1 MSSGSSSS
9 DTSAAVIEAER
20 FQYFIACV
28 ADYAIC
34 LLSPAGIIT
43 SWNSGAE
50 RFLGYTASEIIG
62 QHCSCFY
69 TDEDQASGVP
79 EAALRTAFE
88 SEKFE
93 DEGWRIRKGGSRFWA
108 TVVIDSIRDT
118 EGTLIGFAMITR
130 DITERKK
137 AAAELYQHEEQFR
150 LLVDSVTDY
159 AIYMLSPS
167 GEISNWNAGAKRIKG
182 YEQDEVIGTHFSRF
196 YTEEDRAAG
205 IPVKALETA
214 ALEGRFVSEG
224 WRIRKDGSRFWAHAL
239 IHPIYNEAGKLI
251 GFAKIT
257 RDITERREAEQA
269 LENAQQALFHAQKM
283 EAIGKLTGGV
293 AHDFNNLLSVIVN
306 GLAVLRMI
314 VRDDQAV
321 KMLDSM
327 ERAANRGSTLTQQL
341 LTFARRQPFKQDKH
355 NLNRIIKSFEAVLR
369 RANRSSAQFDVS
381 LAASLPSVMVDS
393 SQFEAALLNLVV
405 NARDAIPEG
414 GAIAIT
420 TEAVDLGHHQVK
432 QLPAGRYVKVSIIDN
447 GHGMEPEI
455 ITYVIEP
462 FYTTKPVGKG
472 TGLGLSQVY
481 GLIQESGGEMMI
493 ESTPGVGT
501 CVSLYFPALV
511 GDASMP
517 GVEAEGHDKALIVDD
532 QPDVLD
538 MAVELFRSLGY
549 EVFAANSG
557 EEALEIIKRTPDIH
571 LLFSDVVMPG
581 MSGIDLGERVRF
593 INPEIK
599 VILASGYAEPA
610 LKTDN
615 AALGEFQFI
624 AKPYTISEI
633 IKKLRLAG

>member
-1 MSSGSSSS
+1 MRSGSSSTDVS
-9 DTSAAVIEAER
+9 DTAIEAER
-20 FQYFIACV
+20 FQYIITGV

-34 LLSPAGIIT
+34 VLSPEGIIN

-50 RFLGYTASEIIG
+50 RFKGYLAEEILG
-62 QHCSCFY
+62 QHFSCFY
-69 TDEDQASGVP
+69 TEADRAKGAP
-79 EAALRTAFE
+79 EAALKTALE
-88 SEKFE
+88 YGKSE
-93 DEGWRIRKGGSRFWA
+93 DEGWRVRKDGSRFWA
-108 TVVIDSIRDT
+108 TVVIDSIRDAN
-118 EGTLIGFAMITR
+118 GALIGFAKITR
-130 DITERKK
+130 DITERKR
-137 AAAELYQHEEQFR
+137 AASVLYQSEEQFR

-182 YEQDEVIGTHFSRF
+182 YDQEEVIGTHFSRF
-196 YTEEDRAAG
+196 YTDADREAG
-205 IPVKALETA
+205 VPMKALKEA
-214 ALEGRFVSEG
+214 AMEGRFVSEG
-224 WRIRKDGSRFWAHAL
+224 WRLRKDGSQFWANVL
-239 IHPIYNEAGKLI
+239 IHPIRNEEGTLI
-251 GFAKIT
+251 GYAKVT
-257 RDITERREAEQA
+257 RDITERREAEKA

-355 NLNRIIKSFEAVLR
+355 NINRIIKSFEAVLR
-369 RANRSSAQFDVS
+369 RTNKSSTLFVVE
-381 LAASLPSVMVDS
+381 LADFLPPVIVDA

-405 NARDAIPEG
+405 NARDAIPIG
-414 GAIAIT
+414 GTIAIS
-420 TEAVDLGHHQVK
+420 TEAVELAHHQVK
-432 QLPAGRYVKVSIIDN
+432 RLPAGRYVKVSVTDN
-447 GHGMEPEI
+447 GDGMKPEI
-455 ITYVIEP
+455 IAHVVEP

-481 GLIQESGGEMMI
+481 GLIQESKGEMVI
-493 ESTPGVGT
+493 ESEPGVGT
-501 CVSLYFPALV
+501 CVSLYFPAL
-511 GDASMP
+511 DADADVP
-517 GVEAEGHDKALIVDD
+517 GMEPESHDKALIVDD

-549 EVFAANSG
+549 EVLAANSG
-557 EEALEIIKRTPDIH
+557 EEALEMIRRTPDIH

-581 MSGIDLGERVRF
+581 MNGIDLGQRARV

-615 AALGEFQFI
+615 ASLDEFQFV

-633 IKKLRLAG
+633 IKKLRLVG